1 MWSCCCCS
9 DLVTNVKCLPFRA
22 IAQLATEQTTNS
34 SNKNKTRTQK
44 KLGVEEAE
52 QLLPV
57 TGKKEIRQS
66 TKQNQKMCQT
76 IVKVAK
82 WSEQKEK

>member
-1 MWSCCCCS
+1 M
-9 DLVTNVKCLPFRA
+9 
-22 IAQLATEQTTNS
+22 E
-34 SNKNKTRTQK
+34 K
-44 KLGVEEAE
+44 KLGEEEAE

-76 IVKVAK
+76 IAKVAK
-82 WSEQKEK
+82 WSEQKEEWGKEDDADATGQLFINIINNYCC

>member
-1 MWSCCCCS
+1 M
-9 DLVTNVKCLPFRA
+9 PFKA
-22 IAQLATEQTTNS
+22 IAQLLVTTATH
-34 SNKNKTRTQK
+34 NKHDGEGEEDEETE
-44 KLGVEEAE
+44 GEDEAE

-76 IVKVAK
+76 IAKVAD
-82 WSEQKEK
+82 EEGGGGGGGGAGGAGEYGV